1 VIGRFKYLP
10 KIIKEDEILNDQLPM
25 LNGVSIGS
33 SQAQMESMKENPIP
47 IQVTKR
53 SFLINQRIIANAAG
67 AKIQRRGA
75 LIWIPQYFLD

>member
-47 IQVTKR
+47 
-53 SFLINQRIIANAAG
+53 FLINQRIIANAAG